1 MSYVPLLRG
10 AQAFCRARHEETGEG
25 QETQGQEGV
34 GARNA
39 LPKEV
44 TALREPLGAN
54 MEYKN
59 YEEWK
64 AEGEKVQAE
73 LIRVDEQRR
82 QARIDGDDNAY
93 VRLEDEYNRLL
104 IQSRDHMAKMP
115 LRSETPPKKY
125 PPR

>member
-1 MSYVPLLRG
+1 M
-10 AQAFCRARHEETGEG
+10 
-25 QETQGQEGV
+25 
-34 GARNA
+34 
-39 LPKEV
+39 
-44 TALREPLGAN
+44 TALRGPLGAN

-115 LRSETPPKKY
+115 LRSETPPEKY

>member
-1 MSYVPLLRG
+1 MTD
-10 AQAFCRARHEETGEG
+10 RARH
-25 QETQGQEGV
+25 
-34 GARNA
+34 AA
-39 LPKEV
+39 
-44 TALREPLGAN
+44 GAN

-82 QARIDGDDNAY
+82 QAKIDGDDNAY

-115 LRSETPPKKY
+115 LRSETPPKNT
-125 PPR
+125 PPDKKAPFGFMSAFGCHLNRSMQHKR

>member
-1 MSYVPLLRG
+1 M
-10 AQAFCRARHEETGEG
+10 
-25 QETQGQEGV
+25 
-34 GARNA
+34 
-39 LPKEV
+39 

-82 QARIDGDDNAY
+82 QARIDGDDNGTFQP
-93 VRLEDEYNRLL
+93 LL
-104 IQSRDHMAKMP
+104 AGW
-115 LRSETPPKKY
+115 LARSA
-125 PPR
+125 

>member
-1 MSYVPLLRG
+1 
-10 AQAFCRARHEETGEG
+10 
-25 QETQGQEGV
+25 
-34 GARNA
+34 
-39 LPKEV
+39 V

-115 LRSETPPKKY
+115 LRSVALRIVFHPACPQQIHRCTPFLAASSMRPLCSSLDPEKPVL
-125 PPR
+125 PPS